1 MVEDDKV
8 RLALSNGCECGE
20 PIFSQADLVTRRPE
34 EVTQHVPHVLV
45 VVGEQQV
52 THDLTAA

>member
-1 MVEDDKV
+1 MIQDDEV
-8 RLALSNGCECGE
+8 RLAFTDRRESSE
-20 PIFSQADLVTRRPE
+20 PVFGQADLVSRRAK

-52 THDLTAA
+52 THGRTAA